1 MSNKTFPNPFRPG
14 AGHPPPYLAGREK
27 ETQEFK
33 KLLTQSVILE
43 NMVLT
48 GLRGVGKTVLLDT
61 FKPIAIK
68 EGWLWA
74 STDVSETVSISEK
87 NLAIRLITDLS
98 TLTSN
103 IVVSEQEV
111 KSIGFVS
118 SKAIVETKLDYNFLI
133 YIYENTPGL
142 VSDKLKAVLE
152 LVWRFVQVS
161 HSAKGIVLAY
171 DEAQNL
177 SDQAKKD
184 EHPLSVLL
192 DVFQSIQKKE
202 LPIMLVLTGLP
213 TLFPKLVASRTFA
226 ERMFTVV
233 TLTKLDNKSSS
244 DAITKPIQEKKCP
257 VIFTERGVEEI
268 VKLSAGYPYFI
279 QFICREAFDIIIQQ
293 LEMTS
298 EMPDLLALDGV
309 IRKLDTDFFAGRWN
323 KTTDRQRELL
333 IVISKLENCDEE
345 FTVQEIVEESRDSP
359 SKSFSN
365 SHVSQMLRQLADAG
379 LVYKTRFGNY
389 SFAVPLL
396 GQFIE
401 RLEHNHQF

>member
-1 MSNKTFPNPFRPG
+1 MTMNTFQNPFRPG
-14 AGHPPPYLAGREK
+14 AGHPPPYLAGRER

-33 KLLTQSVILE
+33 KLLTQTVILE
-43 NMVLT
+43 NLVLT

-68 EGWLWA
+68 KGWLWA
-74 STDVSETVSISEK
+74 STDVSESVSVSEK
-87 NLAIRLITDLS
+87 NLATRLITDLS

-111 KSIGFVS
+111 KSIGFIS
-118 SKAIVETKLDYNFLI
+118 TKSTDKTKMDYNFLL
-133 YIYENTPGL
+133 YVYENTPGL

-152 LVWRFVQVS
+152 MIWKYVKAS
-161 HSAKGIVLAY
+161 YSAKGIVLAY

-202 LPIMLVLTGLP
+202 IPIMLVLTGLP

-226 ERMFTVV
+226 ERMFRVV
-233 TLTKLDNKSSS
+233 TLTKLDEKSSNE
-244 DAITKPIQEKKCP
+244 AITKPIQEKQCP
-257 VIFTERGVEEI
+257 VIFTDHGVSEI
-268 VKLSAGYPYFI
+268 IHLSAGYPYFI
-279 QFICREAFDIIIQQ
+279 QFICREAFDVIIQR
-293 LEMTS
+293 MKTKS
-298 EMPDLLALDGV
+298 ELPDLQFEGI

-333 IVISKLENCDEE
+333 IVISQLENCDEE
-345 FTVQEIVEESRDSP
+345 FTVQEIVAESENSP

-401 RLEHNHQF
+401 RLEQG

>member
-1 MSNKTFPNPFRPG
+1 MSKNTFQNPFRPG

-33 KLLTQSVILE
+33 KLLNQSVILE

-74 STDVSETVSISEK
+74 STDVSESVSVSEK
-87 NLAIRLITDLS
+87 NLATRLITDLS

-103 IVVSEQEV
+103 IVISGQEV
-111 KSIGFVS
+111 KGIGFVS
-118 SKAIVETKLDYNFLI
+118 SKSTVETKMDYNFLL

-152 LVWRFVQVS
+152 FIWKHVKALNF
-161 HSAKGIVLAY
+161 AKGIVLAY

-192 DVFQSIQKKE
+192 DVFQSIQKKGI
-202 LPIMLVLTGLP
+202 PIMLVLTGLP

-226 ERMFTVV
+226 ERMFRVV
-233 TLTKLDNKSSS
+233 TLTKLDEKSSGE
-244 DAITKPIQEKKCP
+244 AITKPIQEKQCP
-257 VIFTERGVEEI
+257 VIFTDHGVTEI
-268 VKLSAGYPYFI
+268 IRLSAGYPYFI
-279 QFICREAFDIIIQQ
+279 QFICREAFDVIIQQ
-293 LEMTS
+293 MEMNS
-298 EMPDLLALDGV
+298 ELPDLQFEGI

-333 IVISKLENCDEE
+333 IVISQLENCDEE
-345 FTVQEIVEESRDSP
+345 FTVQEIVAESENAQ

-396 GQFIE
+396 GQFIQ
-401 RLEHNHQF
+401 RLE

>member
-1 MSNKTFPNPFRPG
+1 MSNMTFQNPFRPG

-33 KLLTQSVILE
+33 KLLTQTIILE

-61 FKPIAIK
+61 FKPISIK
-68 EGWLWA
+68 EGWLWT
-74 STDVSETVSISEK
+74 STDVSETVSVSEK

-118 SKAIVETKLDYNFLI
+118 SKSIVETKLDYNFLV
-133 YIYENTPGL
+133 YVYENTPGL

-152 LVWRFVQVS
+152 LVWKFVQKT

-192 DVFQSIQKKE
+192 DVFQSIQKKGI
-202 LPIMLVLTGLP
+202 PIMLVLTGLP

-226 ERMFTVV
+226 ERMFRVV
-233 TLTKLDNKSSS
+233 TLTKLDDKSSN

-257 VIFTERGVEEI
+257 VTFTGDGVKEI
-268 VKLSAGYPYFI
+268 IKLSAGYPYFI

-293 LEMTS
+293 LEITS
-298 EMPDLLALDGV
+298 EMPNILVLDSV

-333 IVISKLENCDEE
+333 RVISELDNCEEE
-345 FTVQEIVEESRDSP
+345 FTVQEIVEASKNSP
-359 SKSFSN
+359 SKTFSN
-365 SHVSQMLRQLADAG
+365 SHVSQMLKQLADAG

-396 GQFIE
+396 GQFIK
-401 RLEHNHQF
+401 RLESNYPF

>member
-1 MSNKTFPNPFRPG
+1 MSNKTFQNPFRPG

-61 FKPIAIK
+61 FKPIAIG

-74 STDVSETVSISEK
+74 NTDVSETVSVSEK

-103 IVVSEQEV
+103 ITVSEQEV
-111 KSIGFVS
+111 KRIGFVS
-118 SKAIVETKLDYNFLI
+118 SKSVVETKLDYNFLV
-133 YIYENTPGL
+133 YVYENTPGL
-142 VSDKLKAVLE
+142 VSDKLKSVLE
-152 LVWRFVQVS
+152 LVWKFVQTS

-192 DVFQSIQKKE
+192 DVFQSIQKKGF
-202 LPIMLVLTGLP
+202 PIMLVLTGLP

-226 ERMFTVV
+226 ERMFRVV
-233 TLTKLDNKSSS
+233 TLTKLNEKSSS
-244 DAITKPIQEKKCP
+244 EAITRPIQEKQCP
-257 VIFTERGVEEI
+257 VIFTEHGVGEI
-268 VKLSAGYPYFI
+268 IRLSAGYPYFI

-293 LEMTS
+293 MEMKD
-298 EMPDLLALDGV
+298 ELPDLVLDSV
-309 IRKLDTDFFAGRWN
+309 IRKLDSDFFAGRWN

-333 IVISKLENCDEE
+333 VVISKLENCDDE
-345 FTVQEIVEESRDSP
+345 FTVQEIVEESKASE

-365 SHVSQMLRQLADAG
+365 SHVNQLLRQLADAG

-401 RLEHNHQF
+401 RLKHQRF